1 MVSERLLLTKL
12 TYNSLVQKLWR
23 QRCPF
28 NMSKRKVRMKWQSPL
43 ISQAERGALWELMSI
58 SICLVS
64 SYAKIITK

>member
-28 NMSKRKVRMKWQSPL
+28 NMSKRKVRMKWQSPVNHA
-43 ISQAERGALWELMSI
+43 SGERCTMGVDVNFDLLSE
-58 SICLVS
+58 
-64 SYAKIITK
+64 